1 MATLQAIIDE
11 IQDQVGAISGI
22 RGAPDEP
29 PDSINAFPF
38 AVAYVESG
46 EYLIGPPQVMT
57 GLHTIIVELHVA
69 RKDLKRDVAQVMLY
83 AKSVPNAIFAAHA
96 DSTFTA
102 FQTLTGIRYEFGPLD
117 WGDLQTIG
125 FRFRLEGVKSQDEIT

>member
-1 MATLQAIIDE
+1 MATLQEAIDE
-11 IQDQVGAISGI
+11 IQDQIGAISGI

-46 EYLIGPPQVMT
+46 EYYIGPPQVMT
-57 GLHTIIVELHVA
+57 GLHTVVVESHVA
-69 RKDLKRDVAQVMLY
+69 RKDLERDVARAMPY
-83 AKSVPNAIFAAHA
+83 AKAIPNAIFAALTN
-96 DSTFTA
+96 STFTA
-102 FQTLTGIRYEFGPLD
+102 FQTLGAIAYEFGPLD
-117 WGDLQTIG
+117 WGDVQTIG

>member
-38 AVAYVESG
+38 AVAYVDVG
-46 EYLIGPPQVMT
+46 EYHIGPPNLMT

-69 RKDLKRDVAQVMLY
+69 RKDLERDVGRAMVY
-83 AKSVPNAIFAAHA
+83 AKSIPNAVFAALK
-96 DSTFTA
+96 DSTYTA
-102 FQTLTGIRYEFGPLD
+102 FQTLERITYEFGPLD

>member
-38 AVAYVESG
+38 AVCFVDTG

-69 RKDLKRDVAQVMLY
+69 RKDLERDVQRAMVY
-83 AKSVPNAIFAAHA
+83 AKSIPNAIFAAHA
-96 DSTFTA
+96 ASTFTA
-102 FQTLTGIRYEFGPLD
+102 FQTLTTITYEFGPLD

-125 FRFRLEGVKSQDEIT
+125 FRFRLEGVKSQDAIT